1 MPSVSVKRFSR
12 SKVIVEPEPEN
23 KVFIQE
29 EPDEQPETEVEQY
42 AYDGERED
50 TDADDFLAD
59 LHKSNYNPIDPKQ
72 EKEDLKRLKEE
83 EREQKRRDKENERLI
98 KQAEKRL
105 TKHKPRVSSQMD
117 DDIFSDNGTEII
129 GKDKH
134 ILLKKVS
141 QYKSL
146 FKDELKSFK
155 IKRNATEGELKACLD
170 EMQTLVE
177 INSVDEFLTD
187 SILQSIKIIEGVSSI
202 TRNYN
207 ITGLA
212 DMLKENKHFMSL
224 LKVLFV
230 KYGSYQSVPPE
241 WQMVFIVTTTAWIC
255 RNKNISKQKIES
267 FLNEPIPIQETK
279 K

>member
-1 MPSVSVKRFSR
+1 MNVKRFSR
-12 SKVIVEPEPEN
+12 SKVPVEPEPEN
-23 KVFIQE
+23 KVFIQK
-29 EPDEQPETEVEQY
+29 PDDEQPETEVEQY

-83 EREQKRRDKENERLI
+83 EREQKKRDKENERLI
-98 KQAEKRL
+98 RQAEKRL
-105 TKHKPRVSSQMD
+105 TKNKSRVSSSQIE

-187 SILQSIKIIEGVSSI
+187 SILQSIKIIEGVSFL
-202 TRNYN
+202 TKNYN
-207 ITGLA
+207 VTGLA
-212 DMLKENKHFMSL
+212 DMLRENKHFNAL
-224 LKVLFV
+224 LKQLFI
-230 KYGSYQSVPPE
+230 KYGSYSQIPIE
-241 WQMVFIVTTTAWIC
+241 YQMMMIVATSAWIC